1 MRPRLQVFKTKDRG
15 WGVRCLD
22 DLPKGTFVAHYSG
35 IILTDKDADEVCMR
49 LNVHYVCMYLYGC
62 SIVYS

>member
-35 IILTDKDADEVCMR
+35 IILTDKDADEVCM
-49 LNVHYVCMYLYGC
+49 
-62 SIVYS
+62 

>member
-49 LNVHYVCMYLYGC
+49 LHVHCVCMYLYGC
-62 SIVYS
+62 SIVHS

>member
-35 IILTDKDADEVCMR
+35 IILTDKDADEVSMQ
-49 LNVHYVCMYLYGC
+49 LNVHYVHMYVFVWL
-62 SIVYS
+62 